1 MNLLDTNT
9 VMDYE
14 SNEDIDYTNVNCV
27 YTDIDQLE
35 TSRSLA
41 ANFDNLKLMLTELKQ
56 KKTLLQM

>member
-1 MNLLDTNT
+1 
-9 VMDYE
+9 MDYE